1 VSWRLIATAALV
13 AATVAGCG
21 PAAPDYQ
28 GLWSTTPT
36 PTTTTTSG
44 APLPLSQYLETV
56 GVGGQ
61 TVAPDRLTD
70 LTVTM
75 PVPPGWQPYTN
86 PNLAPGTRTIVKG
99 DTYPSAMLLVFQLS
113 GDFDTAEA
121 LKHADVDAELSQNF
135 TKLNGSSDNF
145 RGFPSSMIEGSYD
158 LNGKRMHSYNRVVI
172 ATGKPPGPNVPGQ
185 KYLIQFTV
193 TGFADQ
199 AAAEGPDVEAVIKGF
214 NVAAAK

>member
-1 VSWRLIATAALV
+1 MIATVALV
-13 AATVAGCG
+13 AATSAGCG

-28 GLWSTTPT
+28 GALVDHPRRHHDDDET
-36 PTTTTTSG
+36 G
-44 APLPLSQYLETV
+44 APVTALRSTSRPSASS
-56 GVGGQ
+56 GQ

-75 PVPPGWQPYTN
+75 PVPPGWHPYTN

-99 DTYPSAMLLVFQLS
+99 DTYPTAMLLVFQLS
-113 GDFDTAEA
+113 GDFDVAEA

-172 ATGKPPGPNVPGQ
+172 ATGKPPSPNVPGQ

-193 TGFADQ
+193 TSFADQ
-199 AAAEGPDVEAVIKGF
+199 AAADGPDVEAVIKGF
-214 NVAAAK
+214 TVAAAK

>member
-1 VSWRLIATAALV
+1 VTRRLIAGAALV
-13 AATVAGCG
+13 AATVAGCW

-36 PTTTTTSG
+36 PTTTTSSG
-44 APLPLSQYLETV
+44 APVPLSQYLETV

-75 PVPPGWQPYTN
+75 PTPPGWHPYTN

-99 DTYPSAMLLVFQLS
+99 NTYPSAMLLVFQLS
-113 GDFDTAEA
+113 GDFDAAEA

-135 TKLNGSSDNF
+135 KKLNGSSDNF

-172 ATGKPPGPNVPGQ
+172 ATGKPPNPNTPGQ

-199 AAAEGPDVEAVIKGF
+199 AAAEGPDVEAIIKGF
-214 NVAAAK
+214 TVAAAK